1 MIDVAAGLLK
11 QGGKILLCKRPTHK
25 SRGVKWEFPGGK
37 LESGETAADAI
48 CRELQEE
55 LNIHVS
61 VSGIAG
67 DVTWIYPDVSI
78 HLTLLYCT
86 ITSGSLTLREHEA
99 LAWVT
104 KEKALSLDLAEA
116 DRKLVE
122 TISF

>member
-11 QGGKILLCKRPTHK
+11 QNGKILLCKRPAHK
-25 SRGVKWEFPGGK
+25 SRGGKWEFPGGK

-55 LNIHVS
+55 LNILVS
-61 VSGIAG
+61 VTGVAG
-67 DVTWIYPDVSI
+67 DVMWIYPDVSI
-78 HLTLLYCT
+78 HLTLLHCT
-86 ITSGSLTLREHEA
+86 ITGGSLTLREHEA
-99 LAWVT
+99 LAWVA
-104 KEKALSLDLAEA
+104 KEEALSLDLAEA